1 MTESYLAKGYEAESD
16 GAPGSPQRGKFELIE
31 QSQFM
36 EPIVAKSVPD
46 EIQHRILSLLSARKL
61 HPGDR
66 LPPERELAASLRVS
80 RTTLRDAL
88 RGLATKGVLSARAGS
103 GWFVQLDTS
112 TIASAIALQFQLPS
126 LTLDQLLEVRR
137 VFEPVIAYHGAMRRT
152 DDELEQLRGLI
163 SQMESSPSPG
173 EYLELAD
180 HLHRHIAACTHN
192 PFFGMALRPILDL
205 MGETRRPE
213 PHWSSD
219 ESQKEHRELLTA
231 FEERDGDKAAHAM
244 ARHLGGAMVRSWV
257 GR

>member
-1 MTESYLAKGYEAESD
+1 MESGVP
-16 GAPGSPQRGKFELIE
+16 APGPDGKIGLMT

-46 EIQHRILSLLSARKL
+46 EIQHRILSLLSERKL
-61 HPGDR
+61 QPGDR
-66 LPPERELAASLRVS
+66 LPPERDLATSLRVS

-88 RGLATKGVLSARAGS
+88 RGLAAKGVLSARPGA

-112 TIASAIALQFQLPS
+112 TIASAIALQFQLPN

-137 VFEPVIAYHGAMRRT
+137 VFEPVVAYHAATRRT
-152 DDELEQLRGLI
+152 DEELEQMRELI
-163 SQMESSPSPG
+163 EQMETAQNPG
-173 EYLELAD
+173 GYLESAD
-180 HLHRHIAACTHN
+180 QLHRLIAAATHN

-213 PHWSSD
+213 SHWSST
-219 ESQKEHRELLTA
+219 ESQKEHRELLAA

-244 ARHLGGAMVRSWV
+244 SRHLGGAMVRSWV